1 MCGKE
6 LSMYCE
12 NIHFRSMQIFICLQK
27 QMVCGRSFDT
37 YLNLFHVNTCTKI
50 NRQIPIARSD
60 NAANDSLRHK
70 AETTTRALIVQHLH
84 IYHMFICRF
93 SIVKFKIKIKSNE

>member
-12 NIHFRSMQIFICLQK
+12 NIIRSSIHFRSMQIFICLQK

-37 YLNLFHVNTCTKI
+37 YLNLFFVNTCTKI
-50 NRQIPIARSD
+50 NRQIPIATS
-60 NAANDSLRHK
+60 DSLRHK

-93 SIVKFKIKIKSNE
+93 SIVEFKKKIKSNE

>member
-1 MCGKE
+1 
-6 LSMYCE
+6 
-12 NIHFRSMQIFICLQK
+12 MQIFICLQK
-27 QMVCGRSFDT
+27 QMVCGRSIDT
-37 YLNLFHVNTCTKI
+37 YLNLFLVNTCTKI

-60 NAANDSLRHK
+60 DAANDSLRHK

-93 SIVKFKIKIKSNE
+93 SIVKFKKEN